1 MKISNN
7 YIIPNWPAP
16 KNIKAFTTKRNL
28 NLKLG
33 SDGLLINRQKLRSE
47 LNLPREP
54 FWLTQQHTNT
64 ALELT
69 KQTDL
74 AEPIAD
80 AAFTKEAGLVCA
92 AMTADCVPILI
103 CDTKGTEVA
112 AIHAGWKGIAGGIIE
127 QTIQKMSVNPSELLA
142 WMGPAIGKNAF
153 KVGLDFI
160 DIFTKLNPDNK
171 QAFTM
176 DSNNNYFAD
185 IFYLAAQGLKN
196 AGLTKI
202 YGGEYCT
209 FSQSNLFFSYRREGD
224 VSGRMAS
231 LIWIES

>member
-1 MKISNN
+1 MQIIDN
-7 YIIPNWPAP
+7 YVAPNWPAP

-33 SDGLLINRQKLRSE
+33 SDDLLINRQKLRAE
-47 LNLPREP
+47 LNLPSEP
-54 FWLTQQHTNT
+54 FWLTQQHTDFV
-64 ALELT
+64 LELT
-69 KQTDL
+69 KDTNL
-74 AEPIAD
+74 VEPVAD
-80 AAFTKEAGLVCA
+80 AAFTKEIGLVCA
-92 AMTADCVPILI
+92 AMTADCVPILV
-103 CDTKGTEVA
+103 CDIKGTEVA

-127 QTIQKMSVNPSELLA
+127 QTIKAMDIDPNELLA

-176 DSNNNYFAD
+176 DNNNYFAD
-185 IFYLAAQGLKN
+185 IFYLASQCLKN
-196 AGLTKI
+196 AGVTKI
-202 YGGEYCT
+202 YGGEYCS
-209 FSQSNLFFSYRREGD
+209 FSEADLFFSYRREGD
-224 VSGRMAS
+224 ASGRMAS